1 MAKIKA
7 GQALAQVLKSWDID
21 HIYGITADS
30 INNTVDG
37 LYQERAGLKY
47 IQVRHEEVG
56 ALAAT
61 ADAKLTGKIGVG
73 FGSAGPGATHLFNGL
88 YDAKMDH
95 APVLALVGQSSTEVM
110 NTNFFQEMN
119 QDPMFVDVAVFHKQV
134 VSANQI
140 PYVVDEAIRAA
151 YAQKGPAVV
160 IIPDDLSG
168 QEIDYT
174 PIKTPKIY
182 QQPVHS
188 AIADSAITDTIT
200 ALKAAKHPL
209 LWIGRGAAGARQQ
222 VVQFSEDFQVPVVAA
237 VPGTGIM
244 PSDHPSFMGSMGRL
258 GTKSAFEVAQKADLI
273 LFVGTNFPFARF
285 WPNNIKVIQVNNNPE
300 DLGKQRD
307 ADMAILADA
316 KEFLDTILAQNVKL
330 PASKWLKAAQKD
342 KANWDAWL
350 EKLSKNDRD
359 GLRAESV
366 MAAIKDYAADNTVF
380 GLDVGNN
387 TEWAIRQIPL
397 NRSQKFT
404 LSGWFATMGYGL
416 PAGMA
421 AKLSYPERPVITIS
435 GDGGFAMV
443 MQDLITE
450 VKYEMPIVNVVLEN
464 KSFGFIQHEK
474 IVANQAPYGID
485 LQGANWAG
493 IAENM
498 GAIGLTA
505 TDLLSLTK
513 AFAKIDELQKA
524 GNTKP
529 IVLDAKIV
537 NNDPVDTSFMPLDP
551 QIFDEA
557 TIKNFREQY
566 ELTDGQPALSEI
578 LNDLK

>member
-134 VSANQI
+134 VSADQI